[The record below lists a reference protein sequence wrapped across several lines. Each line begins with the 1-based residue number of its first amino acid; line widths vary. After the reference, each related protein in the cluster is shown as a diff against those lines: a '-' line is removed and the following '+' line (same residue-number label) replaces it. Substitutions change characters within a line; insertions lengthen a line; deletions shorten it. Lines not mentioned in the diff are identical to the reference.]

1 MRIAV
6 CDDETAVLKLISVFV
21 RTEFENRREPV
32 TVSSY
37 TSAVKLISDFPSK
50 QFDAVLLDIR
60 MPEMDGFKAAEELRK
75 SAPDVKI
82 IFITTEDSLV
92 YDSFD
97 FQPFAFI
104 PKTPPEVMK
113 SRLSRT
119 VDNLLAVC
127 TSVRKI
133 CIELPYND
141 KIYIRPEDLIYVNSE
156 KNNLIYHTKESGEII
171 ARAKIQEAEELLPS
185 ELFVRIH
192 NRIIVNMAHIT
203 ELEYTHA
210 SLSVTGGETLGISRT
225 RKHEF
230 ETVYNEYLRK
240 KA

>member
-6 CDDETAVLKLISVFV
+6 CDDETAVLKLVSVFV

-37 TSAVKLISDFPSK
+37 TSAVRLISDLETK
-50 QFDAVLLDIR
+50 QFDAVFLDIR
-60 MPEMDGFKAAEELRK
+60 MPEMDGFRAAEELRK
-75 SAPDVKI
+75 NAPEAKI
-82 IFITTEDSLV
+82 IFITTEDDLV

-104 PKTPPEVMK
+104 PKTPPELMK

-119 VDNLLAVC
+119 VDNLLVAC
-127 TSVRKI
+127 NAVRKI

-141 KIYIRPEDLIYVNSE
+141 KIYLRPDELIYVNSE
-156 KNNLIYHTKESGEII
+156 KNNLIYHTKENGDII
-171 ARAKIQEAEELLPS
+171 TRAKIQDAEEILPS
-185 ELFVRIH
+185 EIFVRIH
-192 NRIIVNMAHIT
+192 NRIIVNMSHIT
-203 ELEYTHA
+203 NLEYTHA
-210 SLSVTGGETLGISRT
+210 SLTVTGGEELGISRT
-225 RKHEF
+225 RKTEF
-230 ETVYNEYLRK
+230 EAAYDDYLRK

>member
-6 CDDETAVLKLISVFV
+6 CDDETAVLKLVSVFI

-37 TSAVKLISDFPSK
+37 TSAVRLISDLSTK
-50 QFDAVLLDIR
+50 QFDAVFLDIR

-75 SAPDVKI
+75 SAPDAKI
-82 IFITTEDSLV
+82 IFITTEDELV

-104 PKTPPEVMK
+104 PKTPPELMK
-113 SRLSRT
+113 NRLSRT
-119 VDNLLAVC
+119 VDNLLAAC
-127 TSVRKI
+127 NAVRKI

-141 KIYIRPEDLIYVNSE
+141 KIYLRPDDLIYVNSE
-156 KNNLIYHTKESGEII
+156 KNNLIYHTKENGEII
-171 ARAKIQEAEELLPS
+171 VRAKIQDAEEMLPP
-185 ELFVRIH
+185 EIFVRIH
-192 NRIIVNMAHIT
+192 NRIIVNMSHIT
-203 ELEYTHA
+203 ELEYSHA
-210 SLSVTGGETLGISRT
+210 SLTVTNGEELGISRT
-225 RKHEF
+225 RKSEF
-230 ETVYNEYLRK
+230 ETAYDEYLRK

>member
-6 CDDETAVLKLISVFV
+6 CDDETAVLKLVSVFI

-37 TSAVKLISDFPSK
+37 TSAVRLISDLETK
-50 QFDAVLLDIR
+50 QFDAVFLDIR
-60 MPEMDGFKAAEELRK
+60 MPEMDGFRAAEELRK
-75 SAPDVKI
+75 NAPEAKI
-82 IFITTEDSLV
+82 IFITTEDDLV

-104 PKTPPEVMK
+104 PKTPPELMK

-119 VDNLLAVC
+119 VDNLLAAC
-127 TSVRKI
+127 NAVRKI

-141 KIYIRPEDLIYVNSE
+141 KIYLRPDELIYVNSE
-156 KNNLIYHTKESGEII
+156 KNNLIYHTKENGEII
-171 ARAKIQEAEELLPS
+171 VRAKIQDAEEILPS
-185 ELFVRIH
+185 EIFVRIH
-192 NRIIVNMAHIT
+192 NRIIVNMSHIE

-210 SLSVTGGETLGISRT
+210 SLTVTGGETLGISRT
-225 RKHEF
+225 RKHDF
-230 ETVYNEYLRK
+230 ETAYDEYLRK
-240 KA
+240 KN

>member
-6 CDDETAVLKLISVFV
+6 CDDETAVLKLVSVFI

-37 TSAVKLISDFPSK
+37 TSAVRLISDLETK
-50 QFDAVLLDIR
+50 QFDAVFLDIR
-60 MPEMDGFKAAEELRK
+60 MPEMDGFRAAEELRK
-75 SAPDVKI
+75 NAPEAKI
-82 IFITTEDSLV
+82 IFITTEDDLV

-104 PKTPPEVMK
+104 PKTPPELMK

-119 VDNLLAVC
+119 VDNLLAAC
-127 TSVRKI
+127 NAVRKI

-141 KIYIRPEDLIYVNSE
+141 KIYLRPDELIYVNSE
-156 KNNLIYHTKESGEII
+156 KNNLIYHTKENGDII
-171 ARAKIQEAEELLPS
+171 TRAKIQDAEEILPS
-185 ELFVRIH
+185 EIFVRIH
-192 NRIIVNMAHIT
+192 NRIIVNMSHIT
-203 ELEYTHA
+203 NLEYTHA
-210 SLSVTGGETLGISRT
+210 SLTVTGGEELGISRT
-225 RKHEF
+225 RKTEF
-230 ETVYNEYLRK
+230 ETAYDDYLRK

>member
-6 CDDETAVLKLISVFV
+6 CDDETAVLKLVSVFI

-37 TSAVKLISDFPSK
+37 TSAVRLISDLETK
-50 QFDAVLLDIR
+50 QFDAVFLDIR
-60 MPEMDGFKAAEELRK
+60 MPEMDGFRAAEELRK
-75 SAPDVKI
+75 NAPEAKI
-82 IFITTEDSLV
+82 IFITTEDDLV

-104 PKTPPEVMK
+104 PKTPPELMK

-119 VDNLLAVC
+119 VDNLLAAC
-127 TSVRKI
+127 NAVRKI

-141 KIYIRPEDLIYVNSE
+141 KIYLRPDELIYVNSE
-156 KNNLIYHTKESGEII
+156 KNNLIYHTKENGDII
-171 ARAKIQEAEELLPS
+171 TRAKIQDAEEILPS

-192 NRIIVNMAHIT
+192 NRIIVNMSHIT
-203 ELEYTHA
+203 NLEYTHA
-210 SLSVTGGETLGISRT
+210 SLTVTGGEELGISRT
-225 RKHEF
+225 RKAEF
-230 ETVYNEYLRK
+230 EAAYDDYLRK

>member
-37 TSAVKLISDFPSK
+37 TSAARLISDFPAK
-50 QFDAVLLDIR
+50 QFDAVFLDIK
-60 MPEMDGFKAAEELRK
+60 MPEMDGFRAAQELRK
-75 SAPDVKI
+75 TAPDIRI
-82 IFITTEDSLV
+82 IFITTEDELV

-104 PKTPPEVMK
+104 PKTPPDIMK

-119 VDNLLAVC
+119 VDNLISACTAV
-127 TSVRKI
+127 RRI
-133 CIELPYND
+133 CVELPYND
-141 KIYIRPEDLIYVNSE
+141 KIYLRPEELIYVNSE
-156 KNNLIYHTKESGEII
+156 KNNLIYHTKEKGEII
-171 ARAKIQEAEELLPS
+171 VRAKIQDAEEILPA

-192 NRIIVNMAHIT
+192 NRIIVNMSHIT

-210 SLSVTGGETLGISRT
+210 SLTVTGGEALGISRT
-225 RKHEF
+225 RKHDF
-230 ETVYNEYLRK
+230 EAAYDDFLRK
-240 KA
+240 NS

>member
-6 CDDETAVLKLISVFV
+6 CDDETAVLKLVSVFI

-37 TSAVKLISDFPSK
+37 TSAVRLISDLETK
-50 QFDAVLLDIR
+50 QFDAVFLDIR
-60 MPEMDGFKAAEELRK
+60 MPEMDGFRAAEELRK
-75 SAPDVKI
+75 NAPEAKI
-82 IFITTEDSLV
+82 IFITTEDDLV

-104 PKTPPEVMK
+104 PKTPPELMK

-119 VDNLLAVC
+119 VDNLLAAC
-127 TSVRKI
+127 NAVRKI

-141 KIYIRPEDLIYVNSE
+141 KIYLRPDELIYVNSE
-156 KNNLIYHTKESGEII
+156 KNNLIYHTKENGDII
-171 ARAKIQEAEELLPS
+171 TRAKIQDAEEILPS
-185 ELFVRIH
+185 EIFVRIH
-192 NRIIVNMAHIT
+192 NRIIVNMSHIT
-203 ELEYTHA
+203 NLEYTHA
-210 SLSVTGGETLGISRT
+210 SLTVTGGEELGISRT
-225 RKHEF
+225 RKTEF
-230 ETVYNEYLRK
+230 EAAYDDYLRK

>member
-6 CDDETAVLKLISVFV
+6 CDDETAVLKLVSVFI

-37 TSAVKLISDFPSK
+37 TSAVRLISDLSTK
-50 QFDAVLLDIR
+50 QFDAVFLDIR

-75 SAPDVKI
+75 SAPDAKI
-82 IFITTEDSLV
+82 IFITTEDELV

-104 PKTPPEVMK
+104 PKTPPELMK
-113 SRLSRT
+113 NRLSRT
-119 VDNLLAVC
+119 VDNLLAAC
-127 TSVRKI
+127 NAVRKI

-141 KIYIRPEDLIYVNSE
+141 KIYLRPDDLIYVNSE
-156 KNNLIYHTKESGEII
+156 KNNLIYHTKENGEII
-171 ARAKIQEAEELLPS
+171 VRAKIQDAEEMLPP

-192 NRIIVNMAHIT
+192 NRIIVNMSHIT
-203 ELEYTHA
+203 ELEYSHA
-210 SLSVTGGETLGISRT
+210 SLTVTNGEELGISRT
-225 RKHEF
+225 RKSEF
-230 ETVYNEYLRK
+230 ETAYDEYLRK

>member
-6 CDDETAVLKLISVFV
+6 CDDETAVLKLVSVFI

-37 TSAVKLISDFPSK
+37 TSAVRLISDLETK
-50 QFDAVLLDIR
+50 QFDAVFLDIR
-60 MPEMDGFKAAEELRK
+60 MPEMDGFRAAEELRK
-75 SAPDVKI
+75 NVPEAKI
-82 IFITTEDSLV
+82 IFITTEDDLV

-104 PKTPPEVMK
+104 PKTPPELMK

-119 VDNLLAVC
+119 VDNLLAAC
-127 TSVRKI
+127 NAVRKI

-141 KIYIRPEDLIYVNSE
+141 KIYLRPDELIYVNSE
-156 KNNLIYHTKESGEII
+156 KNNLIYHTKENGDII
-171 ARAKIQEAEELLPS
+171 TRAKIQDAEEILPS
-185 ELFVRIH
+185 EIFVRIH
-192 NRIIVNMAHIT
+192 NRIIVNMSHIT
-203 ELEYTHA
+203 NLEYTHA
-210 SLSVTGGETLGISRT
+210 SLTVTGGEELGISRT
-225 RKHEF
+225 RKTEF
-230 ETVYNEYLRK
+230 EAAYDDYLRK

>member
-21 RTEFENRREPV
+21 RTEFDARREPV

-50 QFDAVLLDIR
+50 QFDAVFLDIR
-60 MPEMDGFKAAEELRK
+60 MPEMDGFRAAEELRK
-75 SAPDVKI
+75 NAPDVKI

-119 VDNLLAVC
+119 VDNLLAAC

-141 KIYIRPEDLIYVNSE
+141 KIYLRPEELIYVNSE
-156 KNNLIYHTKESGEII
+156 KNNLIYHTKENGEII
-171 ARAKIQEAEELLPS
+171 VRAKIQDAEANLPD

-210 SLSVTGGETLGISRT
+210 SITVTGGENLGISRT

-230 ETVYNEYLRK
+230 ETAYDDFLRK

>member
-6 CDDETAVLKLISVFV
+6 CDDETAVLKLVSVFI

-37 TSAVKLISDFPSK
+37 TSAVRLISDLETK
-50 QFDAVLLDIR
+50 QFDAVFLDIR
-60 MPEMDGFKAAEELRK
+60 MPEMDGFRAAEELRK
-75 SAPDVKI
+75 NAPEAKI
-82 IFITTEDSLV
+82 IFITTEDDLV

-104 PKTPPEVMK
+104 PKTPPELME

-119 VDNLLAVC
+119 VDNLLAAC
-127 TSVRKI
+127 NAVRKI

-141 KIYIRPEDLIYVNSE
+141 KIYLRPDELIYVNSE
-156 KNNLIYHTKESGEII
+156 KNNLIYHTKENGDII
-171 ARAKIQEAEELLPS
+171 TRAKIQDAEEILPS
-185 ELFVRIH
+185 EIFVRIH
-192 NRIIVNMAHIT
+192 NRIIVNMSHIT
-203 ELEYTHA
+203 NLEYTHA
-210 SLSVTGGETLGISRT
+210 SLTVTGGEELGISRT
-225 RKHEF
+225 RKTEF
-230 ETVYNEYLRK
+230 EAAYDDYLRK

>member
-6 CDDETAVLKLISVFV
+6 CDDETAVLKLVSVFV

-37 TSAVKLISDFPSK
+37 TSAVRLISDLETK
-50 QFDAVLLDIR
+50 QFDAVFLDIR
-60 MPEMDGFKAAEELRK
+60 MPEMDGFRAAEELRK
-75 SAPDVKI
+75 NAPEAKI
-82 IFITTEDSLV
+82 IFITTEDDLV

-104 PKTPPEVMK
+104 PKTPPELMK

-119 VDNLLAVC
+119 VDNLLAAC
-127 TSVRKI
+127 NAVRKI

-141 KIYIRPEDLIYVNSE
+141 KIYLRPDELIYVNSE
-156 KNNLIYHTKESGEII
+156 KNNLIYHTKENGDII
-171 ARAKIQEAEELLPS
+171 TRAKIQDAEEILPS
-185 ELFVRIH
+185 EIFVRIH
-192 NRIIVNMAHIT
+192 NRIIVNMSHIT
-203 ELEYTHA
+203 NLEYTHA
-210 SLSVTGGETLGISRT
+210 SLTVTGGEELGISRT
-225 RKHEF
+225 RKTEF
-230 ETVYNEYLRK
+230 EAAYDDYLRK

>member
-6 CDDETAVLKLISVFV
+6 CDDETAVLKLVSVFI

-37 TSAVKLISDFPSK
+37 TSAVRLISDLETK
-50 QFDAVLLDIR
+50 QFDAVFLDIR
-60 MPEMDGFKAAEELRK
+60 MPEMDGFRAAEELRK
-75 SAPDVKI
+75 NAPEAKI
-82 IFITTEDSLV
+82 IFITTEDDLV

-104 PKTPPEVMK
+104 PKTPPELMK

-119 VDNLLAVC
+119 VDNLLAAC
-127 TSVRKI
+127 NAVRKI

-141 KIYIRPEDLIYVNSE
+141 KIYLRPDELIYVNSE
-156 KNNLIYHTKESGEII
+156 KNNLIYHTKENGDII
-171 ARAKIQEAEELLPS
+171 TRAKIQDAEEILPS
-185 ELFVRIH
+185 EIFVRIH
-192 NRIIVNMAHIT
+192 NRIIVNMSHIT
-203 ELEYTHA
+203 NLEYTHA
-210 SLSVTGGETLGISRT
+210 SLTVTGGEELGISRT
-225 RKHEF
+225 RKTEF
-230 ETVYNEYLRK
+230 EVAYDDYLRK

>member
-6 CDDETAVLKLISVFV
+6 CDDETAVLKLVSVFV

-37 TSAVKLISDFPSK
+37 TSAVRLISDLETK
-50 QFDAVLLDIR
+50 QFDAVFLDIR
-60 MPEMDGFKAAEELRK
+60 MPEMDGFRAAEELRK
-75 SAPDVKI
+75 NAPEAKI
-82 IFITTEDSLV
+82 IFITTEDDLV

-104 PKTPPEVMK
+104 PKTPPELMK

-119 VDNLLAVC
+119 VDNLLAAC
-127 TSVRKI
+127 NAVRKI

-141 KIYIRPEDLIYVNSE
+141 KIYLRPDELIYVNSE
-156 KNNLIYHTKESGEII
+156 KNNLIYHTKENGDII
-171 ARAKIQEAEELLPS
+171 TRAKIQDAEEILPS
-185 ELFVRIH
+185 EIFVRIH
-192 NRIIVNMAHIT
+192 NRIIVNMSHIT
-203 ELEYTHA
+203 NLEYTHA
-210 SLSVTGGETLGISRT
+210 SLTVTGGEELGISRT
-225 RKHEF
+225 RKTEF
-230 ETVYNEYLRK
+230 ETAYDDYLRK

>member
-6 CDDETAVLKLISVFV
+6 CDDEISVLKLISVLV
-21 RTEFENRREPV
+21 RTEFESRGESV

-37 TSAVKLISDFPSK
+37 TNAGKLISDFPSK
-50 QFDAVLLDIR
+50 QFDAVMLDIK
-60 MPEMDGFKAAEELRK
+60 MPDIDGFKAAAELRK
-75 SAPDVKI
+75 SSPDAKI
-82 IFITTEDSLV
+82 IFITTEDGLV

-113 SRLSRT
+113 NRLAHT
-119 VDNLLAVC
+119 VENLLAAC
-127 TSVRKI
+127 KAVRKI

-141 KIYIRPEDLIYVNSE
+141 KIYVRPEELIYVNSE
-156 KNNLIYHTKESGEII
+156 KNNLIYHTKDGEEII
-171 ARAKIQEAEELLPS
+171 TRAKIQDAEETLPP

-192 NRIIVNMAHIT
+192 NRLLVNMAHIT

-210 SLSVTGGETLGISRT
+210 SLTVTGGTELGISRT
-225 RKHEF
+225 RKHDF
-230 ETVYNEYLRK
+230 EQAYDEYLRK
-240 KA
+240 NS

>member
-6 CDDETAVLKLISVFV
+6 CDDETAVLKLVSVFI

-37 TSAVKLISDFPSK
+37 TSAVRLISDLETK
-50 QFDAVLLDIR
+50 QFDAVFLDIR
-60 MPEMDGFKAAEELRK
+60 MPEMDGFRAAEELRK
-75 SAPDVKI
+75 NAPEAKI
-82 IFITTEDSLV
+82 IFITTEDDLV

-104 PKTPPEVMK
+104 PKTPPELMK

-119 VDNLLAVC
+119 VDNLLAAC
-127 TSVRKI
+127 NAVRKI

-141 KIYIRPEDLIYVNSE
+141 KIYLRPDELIYVNSE
-156 KNNLIYHTKESGEII
+156 KNNLIYHTKENGDII
-171 ARAKIQEAEELLPS
+171 TRAKIQDAEEILPS

-192 NRIIVNMAHIT
+192 NRIIVNMSHIT
-203 ELEYTHA
+203 NLEYTHA
-210 SLSVTGGETLGISRT
+210 SLTVTGGEELGISRT
-225 RKHEF
+225 RKTEF
-230 ETVYNEYLRK
+230 EAAYDDYLRK